1 MSVGPISYDLQQ
13 AAIECCG
20 RVFHWKNNLKA
31 LLLRCGVSENV
42 WLKYEQ
48 EAKFKI
54 ARAILSDL
62 DQAGENGKRVQHR
75 IIAEFAGMQTLPD
88 QDVPDKEAAKNA
100 LLKLKK
106 LASNSVVVTADEE
119 RRAAERAKQAEK
131 RAENIKGRASSLA
144 TIREEFNVLV
154 MGKQSKQGR
163 GYSLE
168 DILQQLFMLNE
179 IEYHPPYRTTTEQ
192 IDGWFSYDGTQYL
205 VEARWRETTPT
216 KGDILEFQGKV
227 RGKLHGTRGLFVSAV
242 GFRDEVVDDLDK
254 AENCVLLMDGRD
266 LMHILEDRI
275 GLIDGLDHKITQASK
290 RGIVFAPLLT

>member
-54 ARAILSDL
+54 ARAVFSDL
-62 DQAGENGKRVQHR
+62 DQAGENGKRIQHR
-75 IIAEFAGMQTLPD
+75 IIAEFARMQTLPD

-106 LASNSVVVTADEE
+106 LASTSVVVSADEE

-131 RAENIKGRASSLA
+131 RAEDLMGRASSLG
-144 TIREEFNVLV
+144 TIRDEFNNLV
-154 MGKQSKQGR
+154 MGKQSKQVR

-168 DILQQLFMLNE
+168 DILQKLFMLNE
-179 IEYHPPYRTTTEQ
+179 IEYHPPYRTSTEQ

-227 RGKLHGTRGLFVSAV
+227 RGKLHGTRGLFVSAI
-242 GFRDEVVDDLDK
+242 GFRDEVVADLDK

-275 GLIDGLDHKITQASK
+275 GLIDGLEHKITQASK
-290 RGIVFAPLLT
+290 RGVVFAPLLT

>member
-1 MSVGPISYDLQQ
+1 MSVGQVSYDLQQ

-20 RVFHWKNNLKA
+20 RVFHWKNNLKS

-48 EAKFKI
+48 DAKFKI
-54 ARAILSDL
+54 ARAIFSDL
-62 DQAGENGKRVQHR
+62 DQSGENGRRVQHR
-75 IIAEFAGMQTLPD
+75 IIAEFAAMQTLPD
-88 QDVPDKEAAKNA
+88 EDVPDKEVAKNA

-106 LASNSVVVTADEE
+106 LASASVVVTADEE
-119 RRAAERAKQAEK
+119 RRVVERAKAAEK
-131 RAENIKGRASSLA
+131 RAENLKGRASSLA
-144 TIREEFNVLV
+144 NIRDQFNLLV
-154 MGKQSKQGR
+154 MGQQSKQGR

-168 DILQQLFMLNE
+168 EILQQLFTLSE
-179 IEYHPPYRTTTEQ
+179 IEYHPPYRTSTEQ
-192 IDGWFSYDGTQYL
+192 IDGWFSFNGTPYL

-242 GFRDEVVDDLDK
+242 GFRSEVVEDLDK

-266 LMHILEDRI
+266 LTHILEERI
-275 GLIDGLDHKITQASK
+275 GLVDGLEHKITQASK
-290 RGIVFAPLLT
+290 RGIVFAPLLD